1 MNCQLVWSQA
11 PQYGAHYHKI
21 VRGIILVYSLSICM
35 HFSFLGAKDGTA
47 CSTTIIVYACM
58 HVYENFEISMA
69 IYCQVYAPETE
80 KATVG

>member
-1 MNCQLVWSQA
+1 
-11 PQYGAHYHKI
+11 
-21 VRGIILVYSLSICM
+21 M
-35 HFSFLGAKDGTA
+35 HFSFLGAKDGAA